1 MDRIYPMHPPELVRG
16 VKRGLQ
22 AERPQ
27 STISS
32 ASALSSATGVS
43 SLDGKEESGKPGT
56 RGRKP
61 FEVSEEVDRGLVRIL
76 DSTDVSFDKLAQAV
90 EDAGGPR

>member
-1 MDRIYPMHPPELVRG
+1 
-16 VKRGLQ
+16 
-22 AERPQ
+22 
-27 STISS
+27 
-32 ASALSSATGVS
+32 
-43 SLDGKEESGKPGT
+43 LDEKEESSKPGT
-56 RGRKP
+56 KGRKP